1 MGSGFAILTICLR
14 PHFRLPL
21 PPTQLVHVNDHMNS
35 PLRERVACA
44 GPVPSAGPRADR
56 GSCGHVRRRCA
67 EDRFTAVRSRCRTSA
82 RGRKQLFRPA
92 RKPQS
97 RAQPYP
103 IRGVNQDSNDTVRL
117 GQLGR
122 LVCSILSGC
131 FGAESVAALS
141 RIRRG

>member
-1 MGSGFAILTICLR
+1 MSDIL
-14 PHFRLPL
+14 
-21 PPTQLVHVNDHMNS
+21 
-35 PLRERVACA
+35 VA
-44 GPVPSAGPRADR
+44 V
-56 GSCGHVRRRCA
+56 
-67 EDRFTAVRSRCRTSA
+67 T
-82 RGRKQLFRPA
+82 GRKQLFRPA

-131 FGAESVAALS
+131 FRAESVAALS
-141 RIRRG
+141 RIRRGCIYGPLIKSGNRAIIRTA